1 MAVGL
6 PSVLLLLAANVV
18 VAKSNTGL
26 FGIRRNHPLPSS
38 KIFQHDNPLLRLDN
52 ANFHSSPLLLSTTSI
67 LRGGALTDDE
77 SDYSDEES
85 EEEESDYDEEL
96 FGLDEEDF
104 ETAEDEF
111 AEDNAVE
118 RMMDAWKKTPPLTK
132 SYLSASFA
140 ATAYGYALNK
150 NEFPSILSLEW
161 QPVLKRMQLWRPL
174 TAFLNFGPL
183 GLGYLMT
190 AHFVWTYMSTL
201 ERLHHSKPYD
211 FWIMILFGQL
221 CMVVGYPIFKLSPK
235 FLGHNL
241 STFLVYIWSRFH
253 EGMEVNMFELFNSR
267 AELLP
272 WFFLAQVCIM
282 FVDIVFVCVCNC
294 ACLPVVWNTSWQWL
308 RSLNITRT
316 PDVTLLLTFC
326 FFIIYSILPL

>member
-1 MAVGL
+1 MYPPKATERRIRSSWTVGL
-6 PSVLLLLAANVV
+6 QMLLLLLAANVV
-18 VAKSNTGL
+18 AAKSNMGI
-26 FGIRRNHPLPSS
+26 FGVRRNHPTASLSSFKLLP
-38 KIFQHDNPLLRLDN
+38 HDNPLRLLDNNN
-52 ANFHSSPLLLSTTSI
+52 ANFHPSPLLLT
-67 LRGGALTDDE
+67 LRGGALSEDDDE
-77 SDYSDEES
+77 SDFSDDEES
-85 EEEESDYDEEL
+85 EEESDDDDEDL

-111 AEDNAVE
+111 AEDNTVE
-118 RMMDAWKKTPPLTK
+118 RMMNAWKKTPPLTK

-183 GLGYLMT
+183 GLGYIMT

-272 WFFLAQVCIM
+272 WFFLAQVCI
-282 FVDIVFVCVCNC
+282 VF
-294 ACLPVVWNTSWQWL
+294 
-308 RSLNITRT
+308 
-316 PDVTLLLTFC
+316 
-326 FFIIYSILPL
+326 